1 MYLNYYGGE
10 SDKVMT
16 TATLTVISNEDRANE
31 KKQSFRVPMRAAGEL
46 TLVKS
51 FHYRG

>member
-1 MYLNYYGGE
+1 M
-10 SDKVMT
+10 SDGKIT
-16 TATLTVISNEDRANE
+16 IKSEYQRTL
-31 KKQSFRVPMRAAGEL
+31 MRAAGEL

>member
-1 MYLNYYGGE
+1 
-10 SDKVMT
+10 MT